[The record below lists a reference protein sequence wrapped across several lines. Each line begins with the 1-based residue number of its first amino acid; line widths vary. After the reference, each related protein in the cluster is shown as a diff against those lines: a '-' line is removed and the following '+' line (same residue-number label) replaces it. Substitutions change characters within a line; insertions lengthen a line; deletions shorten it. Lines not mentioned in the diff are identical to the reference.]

1 MPELPEVEA
10 VARSLRP
17 LVRSQRIRC
26 AHVYHPIVTRPQ
38 SARHFA
44 KGVQGRT
51 IVGVVRRGKYLL
63 LMLDRGLIEMHF
75 RLDGHL
81 IWFSNPKELLK
92 RANREGRGVHVDMAL
107 ELANGVLGFAD
118 GRHFGRV
125 QRWESAEAC
134 RPLKALGIDG
144 LSRGFTTKELDT
156 QLSRSKRPVKEF
168 LLDQSK
174 IAGIGNIYACEALWH
189 AGLDPR
195 RRAKTVEGKEV
206 ERLHKAIVSVLQR
219 ALECCLEPAP
229 DFRDANW
236 WFTGLEKILGVYQRE
251 GMACQRCRHTIQRI
265 EQGGRSTYCCLHC
278 QK

>member
-1 MPELPEVEA
+1 
-10 VARSLRP
+10 
-17 LVRSQRIRC
+17 
-26 AHVYHPIVTRPQ
+26 
-38 SARHFA
+38 
-44 KGVQGRT
+44 
-51 IVGVVRRGKYLL
+51 
-63 LMLDRGLIEMHF
+63 MLDRGLIEMHF
-75 RLDGHL
+75 RFDGHL
-81 IWFSNPKELLK
+81 IWFSNDKELLK
-92 RANREGRGVHVDMAL
+92 RANTEGRGVHVDMAL
-107 ELANGVLGFAD
+107 ELGNGVLGFAD
-118 GRHFGRV
+118 VRHFGRV
-125 QRWESAEAC
+125 HRWESAEAC

-144 LSRGFTTKELDT
+144 LSRRFTTKELHT